1 MVNLED
7 LRNQKRTYLNLRSN
21 INLVISYLSKSS
33 DTLSNTPSISDSFQI
48 DDVNKDNVLQDNIKS
63 IQNAKNYFSTT
74 VIAEINNKISK
85 INNAITEEEAR
96 LAAEEAARKN
106 NMI

>member
-21 INLVISYLSKSS
+21 INLIISYLSKSN
-33 DTLSNTPSISDSFQI
+33 DTLSNTPSISTSFQI
-48 DDVNKDNVLQDNIKS
+48 EDVNKDNVLQDNIKS

-74 VIAEINNKISK
+74 VIAEINNKIGK
-85 INNAITEEEAR
+85 INNAITEEEA
-96 LAAEEAARKN
+96 ARKN

>member
-33 DTLSNTPSISDSFQI
+33 DTLSNTPSISASFQI

-74 VIAEINNKISK
+74 VIAEINNKIGK